1 MQLDN
6 NYNKL
11 FQHVL
16 MPILDRYQV
25 PQEERKYIMSFYIQG
40 IIAIITQW
48 LKDDC
53 KEEIEFVMEVIQ
65 RCIKQPKGNL

>member
-1 MQLDN
+1 MFVWMLTR
-6 NYNKL
+6 L
-11 FQHVL
+11 SAACARAS
-16 MPILDRYQV
+16 IV

-53 KEEIEFVMEVIQ
+53 KEEIEFVMQVIQ

>member
-1 MQLDN
+1 
-6 NYNKL
+6 
-11 FQHVL
+11 

-40 IIAIITQW
+40 IIAIITDW
-48 LKDDC
+48 VKDDC